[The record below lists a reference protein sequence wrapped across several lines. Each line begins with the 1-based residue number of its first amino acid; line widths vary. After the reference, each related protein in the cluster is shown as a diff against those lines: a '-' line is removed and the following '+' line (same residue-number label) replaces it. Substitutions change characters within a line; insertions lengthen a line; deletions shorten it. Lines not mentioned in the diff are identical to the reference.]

1 MKKTILAAVALA
13 MLALASPAAAHGS
26 KRATTLKA
34 KFAPSADS
42 TVRGAASLVDGKR
55 RDRFRLR
62 VKGLAAG
69 ATYTW
74 TLRQA
79 AGDGDACT
87 GETVASFSYS
97 SLQGRR
103 KAAKIRSRA
112 MGFSAATGASYAV
125 VIVDEAGEDVACAEL
140 LTKAQRKAERR
151 AARRKAAEQVQT
163 GGDDVQTGGD
173 DEQGDDDDQGDDEQS
188 GDAGEDESGDGDGE
202 DLGDDGEGDGSLE
215 GSLEG

>member
-1 MKKTILAAVALA
+1 MKKTILAAVPLA

-26 KRATTLKA
+26 KHATTLKA
-34 KFAPSADS
+34 KFAPSTDS

-103 KAAKIRSRA
+103 KAAKVRSRA
-112 MGFSAATGASYAV
+112 KDFSAATGASYAV
-125 VIVDEAGEDVACAEL
+125 VIVDESGEDVACAEL
-140 LTKAQRKAERR
+140 LTKAQRKA
-151 AARRKAAEQVQT
+151 AKRKAAGQEQT

-173 DEQGDDDDQGDDEQS
+173 DEQGDDQQS
-188 GDAGEDESGDGDGE
+188 GDAAEDESGDDDGE
-202 DLGDDGEGDGSLE
+202 DLGDDGEDGDLRALDG
-215 GSLEG
+215 

>member
-1 MKKTILAAVALA
+1 MKKTILAAVLLA

-26 KRATTLKA
+26 KHPTTLKA

-42 TVRGAASLVDGKR
+42 TVRGDASLVDGKR

-74 TLRQA
+74 TLRKTT
-79 AGDGDACT
+79 GDGDACT

-103 KAAKIRSRA
+103 KAARVRSRA
-112 MGFSAATGASYAV
+112 KGFSAATGASYAV

-140 LTKAQRKAERR
+140 LTKAQRKAQRR
-151 AARRKAAEQVQT
+151 AAKRKAAEQIQT
-163 GGDDVQTGGD
+163 GGDDEQTGSD
-173 DEQGDDDDQGDDEQS
+173 DEQGDDDDEQGDDEQS
-188 GDAGEDESGDGDGE
+188 DDAGEDESGDDDGE
-202 DLGDDGEGDGSLE
+202 DLGDDSGESDGSLE
-215 GSLEG
+215 G

>member
-1 MKKTILAAVALA
+1 MKKTILAAVPLA

-26 KRATTLKA
+26 KHATTLKA
-34 KFAPSADS
+34 KFAPAADS

-103 KAAKIRSRA
+103 KAAKVRSRA
-112 MGFSAATGASYAV
+112 KGFSAATGASYAV
-125 VIVDEAGEDVACAEL
+125 VIVDEAGDDVACAEL

-151 AARRKAAEQVQT
+151 AAKRKAAEQTGGDEEQT
-163 GGDDVQTGGD
+163 GGDG
-173 DEQGDDDDQGDDEQS
+173 EQGDDDDQGDDEQS
-188 GDAGEDESGDGDGE
+188 DDAGEDESGDDDGE
-202 DLGDDGEGDGSLE
+202 DLGDDGEGDGSPE

>member
-1 MKKTILAAVALA
+1 MKKTILAAVPLA

-26 KRATTLKA
+26 KHATTLKA
-34 KFAPSADS
+34 KFAPSAES

-103 KAAKIRSRA
+103 KAAKVRSRA
-112 MGFSAATGASYAV
+112 KGFSAATGASYAV

-140 LTKAQRKAERR
+140 LTKAQRKAERK
-151 AARRKAAEQVQT
+151 AAKRKAAEQT
-163 GGDDVQTGGD
+163 GGDDEQTGGD
-173 DEQGDDDDQGDDEQS
+173 DEQGDDDEQS
-188 GDAGEDESGDGDGE
+188 DDAGEDESGDDDGE
-202 DLGDDGEGDGSLE
+202 DLGDDGEGDGSPE